1 MGGARRPAALYDLLM
16 NNPDSAPEG
25 LAEPLLAA
33 ARRAGADAADV
44 IVVHGISQSVSV
56 RLGAIE
62 TVERAEGRDLG
73 LRVFVGKRQAI
84 VSSTDFNRAGLD
96 ALAEHAVAMARAVPE
111 DPYCGLADPARHAK
125 HLAELDLADD
135 GEPSTEA
142 LVALATETEDTAR
155 AVKGVSN
162 SEGADCGFRRS
173 GITLATSD
181 GFFGSYATTRYSL
194 SVSVLAGDGLDMQRD
209 YDYAVA
215 THRADLKTPSELG
228 RNAGE
233 RTVRRLKP
241 RKAESGRV
249 PVVYEQRLAG
259 GLLGHLASAI
269 SGAAIARGTSFLKDK
284 LGQTVFADGLH
295 VIDDPSRKR
304 GLRSRPFDG
313 EGVATT
319 RRALIERGMLTS
331 WLLDSR
337 SARQLGLETTGHASR
352 GTSGPPSPSAS
363 NLYLEPGTIEPS
375 ALIKEIGRGLYVTE
389 LIGMGVNG
397 VTGDYSR
404 GAAGFWIEDGV
415 LTYPV
420 NEVTVA
426 GNLKE
431 MFRGIR
437 PASDL
442 IFRSGID
449 APTLAIDGM
458 TVAGR

>member
-1 MGGARRPAALYDLLM
+1 M
-16 NNPDSAPEG
+16 NQSAPAPEG

-44 IVVHGISQSVSV
+44 IIVHGISQSVSV
-56 RLGAIE
+56 RLGATE

-84 VSSTDFNRAGLD
+84 VSSTDFTRATLD
-96 ALAEHAVAMARAVPE
+96 KLAERAVVMARAVPE

-125 HLAELDLADD
+125 RIPSLDLADD
-135 GEPSTEA
+135 GVPSTEA
-142 LVALATETEDTAR
+142 LLALAAETEDAAR
-155 AVKGVSN
+155 AVKGITN
-162 SEGADCGFRRS
+162 SEGADCGFSRS
-173 GITLATSD
+173 AITLATSD
-181 GFFGSYATTRYSL
+181 GFFGTYASTRYSL

-215 THRADLKTPSELG
+215 IHRADLKAPAELG

-249 PVVYEQRLAG
+249 PVIYEQRLAG
-259 GLLGHLASAI
+259 GLLGHLAGAI
-269 SGAAIARGTSFLKDK
+269 SGAAVARGTSFLKDK
-284 LGQTVFADGLH
+284 LGQIVFAGGLN
-295 VIDDPSRKR
+295 VIDDPSRQR

-313 EGVATT
+313 EGVAPT
-319 RRALIERGMLTS
+319 RRALIENSVLTT

-337 SARQLGLETTGHASR
+337 AARQLGLATTGHASR
-352 GTSGPPSPSAS
+352 GTSGPPSPSPS
-363 NLYLEPGTIEPS
+363 NLYLEPGTITPE
-375 ALIKEIGRGLYVTE
+375 ALIKDIGRGLYLTE

-404 GAAGFWIEDGV
+404 GAAGFWIENGT
-415 LTYPV
+415 LAFPV

-426 GNLKE
+426 GNLKD
-431 MFRGIR
+431 MFRAIR
-437 PASDL
+437 PANDL
-442 IFRSGID
+442 VFRAGID